1 MRTLALIGLMACGS
15 TEPPPAP
22 PAAAELQ
29 PEVGAPA
36 EAARL
41 YDLSFTLE
49 GMDGKELGIDYFKGS
64 PVIMA
69 MFYASCPQACPLL
82 IGKLQSIDAKLPADQ
97 RQNLRVLLIS
107 MDPDRDTP
115 QALAD
120 SFATY
125 NLDAGRWKMARP
137 RPQDVRTL
145 AALLD
150 VRYKQS
156 ANGEFSHNS
165 GVTVVDREG
174 HIRLRVEGL
183 ASEEARVTE
192 LLTQML

>member
-1 MRTLALIGLMACGS
+1 
-15 TEPPPAP
+15 
-22 PAAAELQ
+22 
-29 PEVGAPA
+29 
-36 EAARL
+36 
-41 YDLSFTLE
+41 
-49 GMDGKELGIDYFKGS
+49 MDGKELGIEHFKGS

-120 SFATY
+120 SFAKY

-137 RPQDVRTL
+137 KAQDVRTL

-192 LLTQML
+192 LLNQLL